1 MTSTILVTGAT
12 GNIGSE
18 VVKQLSVTGAN
29 VRAAVRRS
37 TDVDE
42 IKGAKVELVEFD
54 FDKPEIIGAAFKGV
68 EKLFLLTPF
77 VPNMVEMGANL
88 VERAKKVGIKHI
100 VRLSGMGADIEP
112 GITLGRW
119 HREVEKMVEAS
130 GIPYTILRPNGF
142 MQNYANF
149 MGHTIK
155 TQSAFYLPLGDSK
168 TSYVDTRDIAS
179 VAVEVLTKS
188 GHEGKAY
195 NITGPDSLSNYQIAE
210 ILSTVIGRKI
220 NYVNVSDDD
229 ARKGMQGAG
238 MPDWMVDALMELY
251 TIQRAG
257 YASDISP
264 VVEQVT
270 GKKPISFAQFARDYA
285 YAFN

>member
-1 MTSTILVTGAT
+1 MISAILVTGAT
-12 GNIGSE
+12 GNIGTE
-18 VVKQLSVTGAN
+18 VVKRLSDVGAN
-29 VRAAVRRS
+29 VRVAVRQ
-37 TDVDE
+37 TDVDA
-42 IKGAKVELVEFD
+42 IKSAKVEPVEFD
-54 FDKPEIIGAAFKGV
+54 FNRPKTIGAAFKGV

-77 VPNMVEMGANL
+77 VSNMVEMGTNL
-88 VERAKKVGIKHI
+88 VEMAKRAGVKYI
-100 VRLSGMGADIEP
+100 VRLSAMGADIEP

-119 HREVEKMVEAS
+119 HREVEKSIEGS

-149 MGHTIK
+149 MGQIIK

-168 TSYVDTRDIAS
+168 TSFVHTRDIAA
-179 VAVEVLTKS
+179 VAVETLTKS

-195 NITGPDSLSNYQIAE
+195 NITGPESLSNYQIAE
-210 ILSTVIGRKI
+210 ILSKVAGRKI

-229 ARKGMQGAG
+229 ARKGMQGGG

-257 YASDISP
+257 YASDVSP
-264 VVEQVT
+264 VVERVT
-270 GKKPISFAQFARDYA
+270 GKKPISFAQFARGYA
-285 YAFN
+285 YAFK

>member
-264 VVEQVT
+264 VVERVT